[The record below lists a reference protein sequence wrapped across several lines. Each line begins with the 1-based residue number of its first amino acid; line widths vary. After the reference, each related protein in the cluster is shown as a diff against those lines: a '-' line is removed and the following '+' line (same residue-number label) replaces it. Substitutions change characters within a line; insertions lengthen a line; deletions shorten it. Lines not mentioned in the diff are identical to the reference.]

1 MASDGEHEIQTKYHG
16 ASENWLEDAGK
27 AQPFGR
33 LLDPKE
39 VAKAVTFLASD
50 DSGMMTGS
58 VVNFD
63 QSVWGGYPFAPP
75 QPADKMEIKQF
86 NLNTFGHFVDN
97 FLMQLPNLYLKKY
110 THKFYDQ
117 HLQ

>member
-1 MASDGEHEIQTKYHG
+1 MCIRDRPED
-16 ASENWLEDAGK
+16 WLKEAGK
-27 AQPFGR
+27 SQPFER

-63 QSVWGGYPFAPP
+63 QSVWGGNPFSPP
-75 QPADKMEIKQF
+75 VPEDKI
-86 NLNTFGHFVDN
+86 NLD
-97 FLMQLPNLYLKKY
+97 K
-110 THKFYDQ
+110 
-117 HLQ
+117 

>member
-1 MASDGEHEIQTKYHG
+1 M
-16 ASENWLEDAGK
+16 LLK
-27 AQPFGR
+27 AQPFER

-39 VAKAVTFLASD
+39 VAKAVAFLASD

-75 QPADKMEIKQF
+75 QPAEKMEIK
-86 NLNTFGHFVDN
+86 
-97 FLMQLPNLYLKKY
+97 
-110 THKFYDQ
+110 
-117 HLQ
+117 